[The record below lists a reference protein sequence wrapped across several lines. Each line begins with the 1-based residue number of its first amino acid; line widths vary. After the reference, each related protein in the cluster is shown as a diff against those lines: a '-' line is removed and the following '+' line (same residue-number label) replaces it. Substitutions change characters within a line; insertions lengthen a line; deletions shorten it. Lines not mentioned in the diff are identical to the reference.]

1 MRSTLSL
8 TDALARFR
16 GAGGK
21 EENLAEQFGLLA
33 DYLLRGGYIAVG
45 DTRRVYLRDVE
56 FYYHEE
62 EGPVKDPVMYHRNT
76 PAAELPYLPLGSLYP
91 HVSGIDIAFEN
102 PDRCYRASALVR
114 GYNLLDGD
122 APLPAGY
129 ETRSTYLY
137 EALLCG
143 PSLADGIRLAW
154 VPAPV
159 LDDDDEIVCSVRRNV
174 PLFSPDGDKLPYLGE
189 GLPTENRRHLQDPR
203 PWRFSR
209 RINQQDTTPR

>member
-1 MRSTLSL
+1 MTQHISL
-8 TDALARFR
+8 PEALARFR
-16 GAGGK
+16 GADGK
-21 EENLAEQFGLLA
+21 EENLTEQFRLLA
-33 DYLLRGGYIAVG
+33 DYLLHGGYIAAG
-45 DTRRVYLRDVE
+45 DNRRVYLRDIE

-62 EGPVKDPVMYHRNT
+62 EGPVKDPVMYHRDT
-76 PAAELPYLPLGSLYP
+76 KTTRPPYLPLATLYP
-91 HVSGIDIAFEN
+91 HQSGIDITFEN
-102 PDRCYRASALVR
+102 PARRYRASALVR

-159 LDDDDEIVCSVRRNV
+159 LDDEIVCSVRRNV
-174 PLFSPDGDKLPYLGE
+174 PLFSPDGDKLPYLDE
-189 GLPTENRRHLQDPR
+189 GVPTENRRHLQDPR
-203 PWRFSR
+203 PWRFIR

>member
-1 MRSTLSL
+1 MNPILSL

-16 GAGGK
+16 GADGK

-91 HVSGIDIAFEN
+91 HHSGLDITF
-102 PDRCYRASALVR
+102 D
-114 GYNLLDGD
+114 LDGD

-129 ETRSTYLY
+129 ETHSTYLY

-189 GLPTENRRHLQDPR
+189 GLPTANRRHLQDPR

-209 RINQQDTTPR
+209 RIR